1 MSRVGD
7 TFLTQSQ
14 AVVNQSSQSR
24 KVPNKSRQAPMGGN
38 STKTSIIQKNVTIE
52 DESVEPN
59 RASALSVIDQ
69 EDSDG

>member
-1 MSRVGD
+1 
-7 TFLTQSQ
+7 
-14 AVVNQSSQSR
+14 
-24 KVPNKSRQAPMGGN
+24 MGGN